1 MRLYEEYACEV
12 HGINSVMKGL
22 AIGGLNIH
30 HGLIVLAIKKEL
42 NANIIPTKKP
52 GKYCGEHLIYKFSHD
67 LFISVILSRFTKIL
81 VILIIF
87 YPVRNLKYINCP
99 GEYAHEQK
107 VILFAPQFHCGNIGN
122 NISAIGEHYEG
133 TD

>member
-42 NANIIPTKKP
+42 NANNMFQRLRN
-52 GKYCGEHLIYKFSHD
+52 H
-67 LFISVILSRFTKIL
+67 SVQIVDFATTVEIL
-81 VILIIF
+81 VAYTVDRKHFIKKSGF
-87 YPVRNLKYINCP
+87 
-99 GEYAHEQK
+99 GS
-107 VILFAPQFHCGNIGN
+107 G
-122 NISAIGEHYEG
+122 
-133 TD
+133 

>member
-30 HGLIVLAIKKEL
+30 HGLIVIAIKKEL

-52 GKYCGEHLIYKFSHD
+52 GKYCGEHLIYKFSYD
-67 LFISVILSRFTKIL
+67 LFIS
-81 VILIIF
+81 
-87 YPVRNLKYINCP
+87 C
-99 GEYAHEQK
+99 Q
-107 VILFAPQFHCGNIGN
+107 
-122 NISAIGEHYEG
+122 
-133 TD
+133 